1 MVSIRDSNNGEAPAR
16 ASEADT
22 HHGPFGALFRPRQEP
37 ERIQESKGSAIGE
50 RLGRSLNPVASPPKA
65 HKTFDGEAAV
75 GSSRTVNYVALHS
88 CKMSPASASSACS
101 KTLLKDLWLP
111 GRLAPP
117 PFQDGTDANDTPPQ
131 VPLRP
136 QSFVASS
143 ERHHT
148 SIYGD

>member
-1 MVSIRDSNNGEAPAR
+1 MVAFRDSNNKETPAR

-50 RLGRSLNPVASPPKA
+50 RLGRSVNPVASPPKA
-65 HKTFDGEAAV
+65 DKTFDGEAAV

-101 KTLLKDLWLP
+101 KTLLEDLWLP
-111 GRLAPP
+111 GRLPRLHSRTGPTRMTPLPKFPA
-117 PFQDGTDANDTPPQ
+117 DTQ
-131 VPLRP
+131 FL
-136 QSFVASS
+136 VASW
-143 ERHHT
+143 
-148 SIYGD
+148 